1 MARRDPI
8 FSPDAVRQLK
18 KLRTYDRRAVLDG
31 VQGHLVEAEPDV
43 AMRNKFK
50 LRRTSE
56 FADFEL
62 RLGDLRVFYRIEAA
76 GDVVINV
83 IGIKKGN
90 TLIVEG
96 EGFEI

>member
-1 MARRDPI
+1 M
-8 FSPDAVRQLK
+8 VL
-18 KLRTYDRRAVLDG
+18 LDG
-31 VQGHLVEAEPDV
+31 VQRHLVEAEPGETP
-43 AMRNKFK
+43 RNKFK

-62 RLGDLRVFYRIEAA
+62 RLEDLRVLYRIEAA
-76 GDVVINV
+76 GQVVITV